1 MLRRVWP
8 CFYASVALL
17 AITTELAA
25 QRVPGRQRAEADVH
39 ARLLALG
46 SIGTDIDRPHVAGGG
61 LFQFGYRRA
70 SVFALGMIGTGGDYA
85 SRLAG
90 GGLAVRLAT
99 VGPLELGAFGGYG
112 LYAEKGWS
120 GIERDAGGVLAGA
133 MVSARLGSFTVALA
147 FSDLTGEYD
156 EDDVSAPFRFHV
168 PRLSLGVGF

>member
-1 MLRRVWP
+1 AATGANR
-8 CFYASVALL
+8 SVALCRRAL
-17 AITTELAA
+17 SSLAA
-25 QRVPGRQRAEADVH
+25 FFFQAEDGIRDFHVTGVQTC
-39 ARLLALG
+39 ALPI
-46 SIGTDIDRPHVAGGG
+46 SHVAGGG

-147 FSDLTGEYD
+147 FSD
-156 EDDVSAPFRFHV
+156 
-168 PRLSLGVGF
+168 